1 MSADCFKV
9 HAKIYCQLLSWGIQ
23 LLKQGREEVEWGWKK
38 AQEGGK
44 KRKGKGEH
52 WQIRYW
58 EVPRSHH
65 GMSS

>member
-1 MSADCFKV
+1 MK
-9 HAKIYCQLLSWGIQ
+9 
-23 LLKQGREEVEWGWKK
+23 KK

-44 KRKGKGEH
+44 KRKGKRDH